1 MEQEELKLVFLAK
14 ENDNEAIE
22 LLIKK
27 YRNTTFAVMR
37 EYTLYLKGMEL
48 DDFIQEGSL
57 GILKA
62 IKYFDKSKNVKF
74 SSFVR
79 LCVKSELISFVKKH
93 SSKRHDILT
102 DIIYCRKFTDKQ
114 MEYESIVEE
123 NYSSDRDNP
132 ERILFIKELIKEIK
146 IFLKKELS
154 IFEQEILILLSS
166 GYTYREICRLLKKEP
181 KKIDNTIQRI
191 RQKLK
196 KQELNKL
203 FRESFFNK

>member
-1 MEQEELKLVFLAK
+1 MEQEELELISLAK
-14 ENDNEAIE
+14 EKDSEAIE

-27 YRNTTFAVMR
+27 YRNIIFAVMR
-37 EYTLYLKGMEL
+37 EHTLYLKGMEL

-62 IKYFDKSKNVKF
+62 IKYFNNSKNVKF

-102 DIIYCRKFTDKQ
+102 DIIYCRKFTDK
-114 MEYESIVEE
+114 EVAYDSIIEE
-123 NYSSDRDNP
+123 VYSSDRDNP
-132 ERILFIKELIKEIK
+132 ERILFIKELFKEIK

-154 IFEQEILILLSS
+154 TFEQEILILLSR
-166 GYTYREICRLLKKEP
+166 GYSYKEICTLLKKEP

-196 KQELNKL
+196 KQGLSKL
-203 FRESFFNK
+203 FRESF

>member
-1 MEQEELKLVFLAK
+1 MEQEELKLISLAK
-14 ENDNEAIE
+14 ENNNEAIE

-27 YRNTTFAVMR
+27 YRNTVFAVMR
-37 EYTLYLKGMEL
+37 EHTLYLKGMEL

-62 IKYFDKSKNVKF
+62 IKYFDNSKNVKF

-79 LCVKSELISFVKKH
+79 LCVKSDLISFVKKH

-102 DIIYCRKFTDKQ
+102 DIIYCRKFTDK
-114 MEYESIVEE
+114 EVVYGSIIEE
-123 NYSSDRDNP
+123 VYSSDRDNP
-132 ERILFIKELIKEIK
+132 ERILLIKELFKEIK

-154 IFEQEILILLSS
+154 VFEQDILILLSK
-166 GYTYREICRLLKKEP
+166 GYSYREICMLLKKEP

-196 KQELNKL
+196 KQGLSKL
-203 FRESFFNK
+203 FRESF